1 MKPPIY
7 LKLILAPTLN
17 EAEDH
22 GYWRNPNAH
31 YRVITPRTLHRMNSN
46 HIYDNLVVIGNPRL
60 TPRQAHEIQ
69 AKLRARANQ
78 EMFVDRLWDQVDE

>member
-22 GYWRNPNAH
+22 GYWRSNNRH
-31 YRVITPRTLHRMNSN
+31 YAVITPRTLHRMNSN
-46 HIYDNLVVIGNPRL
+46 HYYDNVVVVGDPRF
-60 TPRQAHEIQ
+60 TPKQAHQIQ
-69 AKLRARANQ
+69 AKLRAGARQ
-78 EMFVDRLWDQVDE
+78 DMFIDKLWGQVDE